1 MRVVGTEK
9 LSPYGEV
16 TWMDQKDAERLIY
29 VFKVFFEDDDFKP
42 PSAWYCMD
50 SMGNRVYFK
59 ARDRKKAIQLLS
71 DFFGGNKYSLI
82 SDKKV
87 QIR

>member
-1 MRVVGTEK
+1 MRVMGTEK

-16 TWMDQKDAERLIY
+16 TWMDEKDAERLIY
-29 VFKVFFEDDDFKP
+29 VFKVFFEEDDFKP

-59 ARDRKKAIQLLS
+59 ARDRKKAIQLLA